1 MNEIPKV
8 ITTHMKRILAYAE
21 GREAFEAKR
30 WRAFNPYK
38 DTLKEL
44 ASNWWNGWDQAN
56 AESKKPVSHQ
66 P

>member
-1 MNEIPKV
+1 MLKKIPKV
-8 ITTHMKRILAYAE
+8 TTHMKRILAYAE

-38 DTLKEL
+38 DIHEEL

-56 AESKKPVSHQ
+56 AESKKLGGDRP
-66 P
+66 